1 MAGSM
6 EIMENVFLKRDSC
19 WGLMLE
25 LELELAPADPA
36 PDSWIDEEDML
47 EDSSSSS
54 KIDELV
60 IIIMQ
65 NLQK

>member
-1 MAGSM
+1 M

-19 WGLMLE
+19 WGLIM
-25 LELELAPADPA
+25 LELELAPDPDPP

-60 IIIMQ
+60 IIMQ
-65 NLQK
+65 NLEN